1 MFAFH
6 EATVPVF
13 QRGLNG
19 LRTILAKAS
28 NHTGG
33 DEAPPILTKE
43 IAERL
48 RPLAGQVVSACNRAG
63 TDTRRVLGRELLKL
77 PKPDATYTA
86 LNARIAETMEY
97 LATIDPAEMNAAASG
112 TVTLGSAE
120 KGNLRTMPSVD
131 FILMSSIPQFFF
143 HLTTIYVILRHNGV
157 ALRKPD
163 FLGSDA
169 PS

>member
-1 MFAFH
+1 MA
-6 EATVPVF
+6 ELYAASIPLF

-19 LRTILAKAS
+19 LRIMLGKAADHES
-28 NHTGG
+28 AAGSGTLL
-33 DEAPPILTKE
+33 DKE
-43 IAERL
+43 IAVRL

-63 TDTRRVLGRELLKL
+63 NDTRRVLGREIPKA
-77 PKPDATYTA
+77 PKPDQTYAA
-86 LNARIAETMEY
+86 LNARVAET
-97 LATIDPAEMNAAASG
+97 AAFVDSIDTAEMNRAGGGSI
-112 TVTLGSAE
+112 TLGSAE
-120 KGNLRTMPSVD
+120 KGNLRTMGSTD
-131 FILMSSIPQFFF
+131 FMLMSSIPQFFF